1 MKIKKAVVGP
11 IDVNCYIIV
20 TDDNKLY
27 VIDPGGDAERVISL
41 LKKENLPLTAI
52 LLTHGHIDHISAV
65 KEVSEAFDNAP
76 VYLHEDGM
84 KLYLSPDNSMLPFFP
99 PVNDPVKP
107 VHSIETDG
115 FEIIHTPGHSRGCV
129 CFYFPKDDIL
139 FSGDTLFCESIG
151 RTDLPGGNYNQII
164 DSINSKILILPEN
177 TKVYPGHGNSSSIK
191 NEKKYNPFL
200 K

>member
-1 MKIKKAVVGP
+1 MKIKKTIVGP

-20 TDDNKLY
+20 TDNSKLY
-27 VIDPGGDAERVISL
+27 VIDPGGDADRVIAQ
-41 LKKENLPLTAI
+41 LKKENLPLTTI

-65 KEVSEAFDNAP
+65 KEISEAFNNAP

-84 KLYLSPDNSMLPFFP
+84 KLYLSPDNCMMPFFP
-99 PVNDPVKP
+99 PVNNPVKP
-107 VHSIETDG
+107 VHSIEVDG
-115 FEIIHTPGHSRGCV
+115 FEIIHTPGHSRGSV
-129 CFYFPKDDIL
+129 CFHFPKDNVL

-151 RTDLPGGNYNQII
+151 RTDLPGGDYKQII
-164 DSINSKILILPEN
+164 DSITSKILVLPEN